1 MWGCGVEVAPA
12 GVELS
17 GDSML
22 VLLPD
27 MVMADSVKVDFTARL
42 VIYVA
47 LFALDLGSAERP
59 GLWQSVEPRQR
70 RSHIVLLPGLPG
82 QQALIGDLRIA
93 PVAFT
98 PNGDGINDQ
107 VEVEFLLFKARGV
120 RPRVQIY
127 EIAGRLLPDLVGA
140 KVGSRW
146 SFNWSWRERT
156 VSMAALGVYLCRIDP
171 GTESSTTAITQT
183 FSLVY

>member
-1 MWGCGVEVAPA
+1 M
-12 GVELS
+12 
-17 GDSML
+17 
-22 VLLPD
+22 
-27 MVMADSVKVDFTARL
+27 
-42 VIYVA
+42 
-47 LFALDLGSAERP
+47 
-59 GLWQSVEPRQR
+59 
-70 RSHIVLLPGLPG
+70 PGLPR
-82 QQALIGDLRIA
+82 QQALVGDLRIA

-146 SFNWSWRERT
+146 SFNWSSREKT
-156 VSMAALGVYLCRIDP
+156 VSMAAPGVYLCRIDP
-171 GTESSTTAITQT
+171 GTESSTIAITQT
-183 FSLVY
+183 FPLVY